1 MTHKWLTIGL
11 KQPRI
16 PEFYTLTKINE
27 KKDSGDQSFLGAV
40 VKQIVDSLIQPV
52 AVKQESYLKDT
63 IDFINV
69 IANTQIPD
77 NVVLDLL
84 DVSSLHTNIPQE
96 KGIDVVCRY
105 YEDHYEQ
112 KLPFTTSYLQ
122 DATGTKMA
130 VTLSVISMAQLE
142 KRLFTASPLKPF
154 AWKRFID
161 NIFFSWNIPME
172 KVSIF
177 VNFANSFG
185 STP

>member
-1 MTHKWLTIGL
+1 M
-11 KQPRI
+11 
-16 PEFYTLTKINE
+16 
-27 KKDSGDQSFLGAV
+27 
-40 VKQIVDSLIQPV
+40 
-52 AVKQESYLKDT
+52 KDT

-122 DATGTKMA
+122 DAMGTEMA
-130 VTLSVISMAQLE
+130 VTFSVIFMAHL
-142 KRLFTASPLKPF
+142 KSDCLRLAH
-154 AWKRFID
+154 
-161 NIFFSWNIPME
+161 
-172 KVSIF
+172 
-177 VNFANSFG
+177 
-185 STP
+185 